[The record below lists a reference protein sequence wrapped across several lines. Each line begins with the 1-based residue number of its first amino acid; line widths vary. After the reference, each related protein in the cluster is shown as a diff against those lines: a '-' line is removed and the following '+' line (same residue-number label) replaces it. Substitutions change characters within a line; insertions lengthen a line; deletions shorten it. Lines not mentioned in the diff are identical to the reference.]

1 MTHRDDSCSRI
12 FIHRDIL
19 AIRLRAITV
28 HDDISYCETENQSSV
43 TQIVLGTMQPT
54 TRTSADR
61 IYGMYISTTTT
72 TWRREV
78 RKNASALGTT
88 WRHSFECPTGTGNTG
103 WKIVG
108 RRAQSCMYRG

>member
-28 HDDISYCETENQSSV
+28 HDDSSYCETENQSRV

-72 TWRREV
+72 MWSVEEGGEKKR
-78 RKNASALGTT
+78 LGA
-88 WRHSFECPTGTGNTG
+88 WHHVEAF
-103 WKIVG
+103 I
-108 RRAQSCMYRG
+108 

>member
-28 HDDISYCETENQSSV
+28 HDDSSYCETENQSSV

-61 IYGMYISTTTT
+61 IYGMYIVYINNNNVEEGGEKK
-72 TWRREV
+72 R
-78 RKNASALGTT
+78 LGA
-88 WRHSFECPTGTGNTG
+88 WHHVEAF
-103 WKIVG
+103 I
-108 RRAQSCMYRG
+108 